1 MIKHKKKSGFTLIE
15 LMIVVVIIGV
25 LAATAIPAFL
35 RFVKRSKSAEAPAQL
50 KAMFDGASAYFNRN
64 SVNRT
69 WTSTSS
75 TLSRCILGSAV
86 TTGITPLAE
95 KQIIPDANLIGFQP
109 IDWGVVDGVYFNY
122 TATPGTGGT
131 NNCSVPEGVLAYTF
145 TANGNLDGDS
155 VQSTYE
161 LAAGV
166 MTNGLSHIGI
176 WADPNTELE

>member
-1 MIKHKKKSGFTLIE
+1 M
-15 LMIVVVIIGV
+15 
-25 LAATAIPAFL
+25 
-35 RFVKRSKSAEAPAQL
+35 
-50 KAMFDGASAYFNRN
+50 
-64 SVNRT
+64 
-69 WTSTSS
+69 
-75 TLSRCILGSAV
+75 
-86 TTGITPLAE
+86 
-95 KQIIPDANLIGFQP
+95 
-109 IDWGVVDGVYFNY
+109 YFNY